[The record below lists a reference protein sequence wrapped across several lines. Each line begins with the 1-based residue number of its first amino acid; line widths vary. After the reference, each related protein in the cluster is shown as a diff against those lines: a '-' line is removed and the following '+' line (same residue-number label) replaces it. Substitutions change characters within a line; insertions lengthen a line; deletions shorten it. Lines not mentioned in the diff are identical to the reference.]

1 MGYQDVLRFSA
12 SSGVNSVT
20 HVLILTM
27 PDQNVEKGLY
37 SINIVQSVGT
47 VNTVPG

>member
-1 MGYQDVLRFSA
+1 VGYQDVLRFSA

-20 HVLILTM
+20 HVLILTI
-27 PDQNVEKGLY
+27 PDVTKGLY